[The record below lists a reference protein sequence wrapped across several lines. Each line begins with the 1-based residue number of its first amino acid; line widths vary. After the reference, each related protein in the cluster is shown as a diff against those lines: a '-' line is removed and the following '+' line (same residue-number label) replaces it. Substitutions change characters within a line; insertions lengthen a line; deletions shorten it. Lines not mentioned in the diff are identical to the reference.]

1 MSVFSK
7 LKHRGMTHSNFLL
20 TVTVQALIVEGVV
33 LPEFLFLKWGT
44 TRQKGVLKTALI
56 NGKRA
61 TWDETFTISV
71 TFYNYPGN
79 PQPEKKFL
87 NIRIVHRSARVFGTA
102 DVELTQFANIDGERT
117 KVFPVILDA
126 GHGTAQLQ
134 VQIKTLWIND
144 GDNRDHRHRSIN
156 NISNMSLTSV
166 SEASEKADD
175 DSYDW
180 TDDASESIFGDDD
193 KKIDGDALSWL
204 TPHHPNKERGEQLL
218 QVVGHIT
225 AEDIMFLLN
234 QMAPKEQE
242 KVTMAVRARSELPH
256 PQLKEKSV
264 IPNDLLYAIMNKAD
278 VGVYLSEKMRNN
290 PTHVEAYLNQ
300 LCSLVLFCKNDF
312 PRLELFL
319 LQTCTLSIHF
329 GLQVYWFFV
338 AALGRKMELDEN
350 LQQQAMR
357 LKIAVINAVEGSEAG
372 TGTSVNFILFQEELD
387 FSDALIKI
395 GKEMVNLQPAQRKPS
410 MRESLAKLNET
421 FFGEKKKR
429 CYIPLCNS
437 HDPRKYIV
445 RCVPEHS
452 TVFGTAHRAP
462 YLVFCEALE
471 ETVAHPFPK
480 IVISEEEPV
489 APPSPSTREA
499 KKAQKQEAKRQKE
512 EQKKQ
517 KRTEAEHGSSFEAAM
532 VLGEE
537 LVSPRRDKER
547 RETRAEREG
556 EGEGKGKE
564 HVEEEVKDGATDAE
578 TVSLKETVLDR
589 LLWSRKVNA
598 IRSASPYGS
607 DPRWCLVSAIVK
619 SGDDLRQEKLAVQ
632 LIEQIYSIFLEF
644 KLPLFIHPYKVLA
657 TSSEDGM
664 IETVTNAM
672 TLDSIKQ
679 LLKPNATLLDY
690 FRLLYGGET
699 SREFKKARENFVVSM
714 AGYSLVCY
722 MLQIKDRHN
731 GNIMLDAEGHIIHI
745 DFGFILSKK
754 QIRLLNVNFE
764 AAPFKLTQEF
774 VDIMGGPKSSSF
786 KYYKYLMQKGYRK
799 LRKRHY
805 KLTMLVDIVAST
817 TDLPCLT
824 DRTTAELES
833 RFNLYM
839 SKKQSNKFISSLIKE
854 ATRSTT
860 TRTYDFFNQKRFG
873 IRA

>member
-1 MSVFSK
+1 MF
-7 LKHRGMTHSNFLL
+7 
-20 TVTVQALIVEGVV
+20 
-33 LPEFLFLKWGT
+33 
-44 TRQKGVLKTALI
+44 LI
-56 NGKRA
+56 N
-61 TWDETFTISV
+61 
-71 TFYNYPGN
+71 
-79 PQPEKKFL
+79 
-87 NIRIVHRSARVFGTA
+87 
-102 DVELTQFANIDGERT
+102 
-117 KVFPVILDA
+117 
-126 GHGTAQLQ
+126 
-134 VQIKTLWIND
+134 
-144 GDNRDHRHRSIN
+144 
-156 NISNMSLTSV
+156 
-166 SEASEKADD
+166 
-175 DSYDW
+175 
-180 TDDASESIFGDDD
+180 
-193 KKIDGDALSWL
+193 
-204 TPHHPNKERGEQLL
+204 
-218 QVVGHIT
+218 
-225 AEDIMFLLN
+225 
-234 QMAPKEQE
+234 QMTPKEQE

-264 IPNDLLYAIMNKAD
+264 SGIPNDLLYAIMNKAD
-278 VGVYLSEKMRNN
+278 VGIYLSEKMRNN

-319 LQTCTLSIHF
+319 LQTCALSIHF

-350 LQQQAMR
+350 LQAQAIR
-357 LKIAVINAVEGSEAG
+357 LKIAVINAVEGTEAG
-372 TGTSVNFILFQEELD
+372 KSTSDNFLLFQEELD
-387 FSDALIKI
+387 FSDSLTKI
-395 GKEMVNLQPAQRKPS
+395 GKEMVNLQPEKRKPS
-410 MRESLAKLNET
+410 LRESLEKLNET
-421 FFGEKKKR
+421 FFGGERKKR

-445 RCVPEHS
+445 RFVPEHS

-462 YLVFCEALE
+462 FLVFCEALE

-480 IVISEEEPV
+480 IVISEEEPVV

-517 KRTEAEHGSSFEAAM
+517 KRAEAEHGSSFEAAM
-532 VLGEE
+532 ALGEE
-537 LVSPRRDKER
+537 LVSPRHARER
-547 RETRAEREG
+547 RETRADRERRDTRAEKEREK
-556 EGEGKGKE
+556 EREREEAEAEAKGKE
-564 HVEEEVKDGATDAE
+564 AEEEAKDGATVAIDAE
-578 TVSLKETVLDR
+578 TISLKETVLNR

-598 IRSASPYGS
+598 IRSASPFGS

-632 LIEQIYSIFLEF
+632 LIEQIYNIFLEF

-731 GNIMLDAEGHIIHI
+731 GNIMLDAEGHIVHI

-774 VDIMGGPKSSSF
+774 IDIMGGTKSSSF

-805 KLTMLVDIVAST
+805 KLTMLVDIVCST

-854 ATRSTT
+854 AMRSTT